1 MRSEEEIKKL
11 PKKIEVQGI
20 VFHKKEKGEII
31 YEPNR
36 FQLRKLL
43 QEDNQ

>member
-1 MRSEEEIKKL
+1 MRSEDTIKKL

-31 YEPNR
+31 YKPNR
-36 FQLRKLL
+36 FQLRKIL